1 MLNLLNATSLLSTIN
16 HALRPL
22 LWIGCFVH
30 FFLCASC
37 FLKIKQH
44 VVSLSLSC
52 VCLCCLVEKIIRF
65 NWKFP
70 RNFNVFF
77 IRLNSNPIC
86 FFFIWRRTEWQI
98 AHRRRVCNTYS
109 NNLIML
115 VSSIPIIILDNLYY
129 IHLQR
134 KMLNILVPWISFL
147 KRKRNVYILYRYMGH
162 RLTK

>member
-30 FFLCASC
+30 FFFVRFMFSKNKTTRSLFLSVLC
-37 FLKIKQH
+37 L
-44 VVSLSLSC
+44 
-52 VCLCCLVEKIIRF
+52 LCCLVEKIIRF
-65 NWKFP
+65 NWKFL

-98 AHRRRVCNTYS
+98 ATEDVS
-109 NNLIML
+109 VIPNLFKQ
-115 VSSIPIIILDNLYY
+115 LDNVSIIYTYNHFGQFVLHTFTTKNVKYIGTLDFIFKEKKKCLY
-129 IHLQR
+129 I
-134 KMLNILVPWISFL
+134 I
-147 KRKRNVYILYRYMGH
+147 
-162 RLTK
+162 